1 MINAGFPLPYRLGAA
16 TRHTGRM
23 SSQVRTG
30 GYTVGPAA
38 ALVGVSVKTLHH
50 WDAIGLV
57 RPSGRTPGGYR
68 VYSPDDVARIHRV
81 LVYRELGFPLAEIGS
96 ILDDPGTDPRD
107 QLRRQRDEL
116 LSRRSRIDEMISA
129 VDRMLDATRRG
140 IRLSAEEQ
148 VEIFGT
154 DWQPERVDEAEAR
167 WGDTPQ
173 WQQYAERAGALT
185 AGDWRAV
192 AASIEELTIDLAA
205 ACRSGVAAGSAEA
218 NGLAERHR
226 TMMETYF
233 DCTHSMHVCLGRMM
247 ATDAGY
253 VEYYERFA
261 PGLAGWLYDAICANA
276 AAHGTDPATA
286 TWQ

>member
-1 MINAGFPLPYRLGAA
+1 
-16 TRHTGRM
+16 M
-23 SSQVRTG
+23 SSAERTG

-68 VYSPDDVARIHRV
+68 VYSADDVARIHRV
-81 LVYRELGFPLAEIGS
+81 LIYRELGFPLAEIGP

-116 LSRRSRIDEMISA
+116 AARRSRIDEMITA

-140 IRLSAEEQ
+140 IRLTAEEQ

-154 DWQPERVDEAEAR
+154 DWQPGRVDEAEQR
-167 WGDTPQ
+167 WGDTVQ
-173 WQQYAERAGALT
+173 WQQYTERAGALG
-185 AGDWRAV
+185 ADDWRNV
-192 AASIEELTIDLAA
+192 AASIEELTGELAA
-205 ACRSGVAAGSAEA
+205 ACRTGVAAGSAEA
-218 NGLAERHR
+218 NALAERHR

-247 ATDAGY
+247 AADPGY

-261 PGLAGWLYDAICANA
+261 PGLAAWLSEAISANA
-276 AAHGTDPATA
+276 AAHGVDPATA